1 MTISRGLD
9 KDDLGCVCQ
18 REWGWLSSTTACER
32 VCVCVCV
39 CARTRVYEPSPWK
52 RLILGKV
59 EGKRRG
65 DEG

>member
-1 MTISRGLD
+1 MIWGVCVRGSGDGYPPPLH
-9 KDDLGCVCQ
+9 V
-18 REWGWLSSTTACER
+18 SM
-32 VCVCVCV
+32 CVCVCV